1 MAIGTNPYCRL
12 PRYYLL
18 QILEHMSLA
27 DDYKP
32 QFGWRDWPRI
42 FDALPRLQGLT
53 VLDLGCGVGDVA
65 AEFVAR
71 GARVIGIDMSEEL
84 LREAKS
90 RQLANAE
97 FRMDD
102 LRALPDL
109 GIAAD
114 GLWCSFTAAYFP
126 NLPAVLAAW
135 MSSLKPSGWI
145 VLTEIDH
152 LFGHEP
158 VSDRAKALFRAYAE
172 DALSAGRY
180 DFHMG
185 RELRDHLERS
195 GFTVSKMLTLA
206 DQELSFCGP
215 ARPEVLDAW
224 RNRFDR
230 MKLLRDFC
238 GADFEQVR
246 EEFLGCLMRAD
257 HRSTAMVSCCIA
269 NKRDQE

>member
-1 MAIGTNPYCRL
+1 M
-12 PRYYLL
+12 
-18 QILEHMSLA
+18 
-27 DDYKP
+27 
-32 QFGWRDWPRI
+32 
-42 FDALPRLQGLT
+42 
-53 VLDLGCGVGDVA
+53 A

-84 LREAKS
+84 LREAQS

-97 FRMDD
+97 FRMGD

-126 NLPAVLAAW
+126 DLPAALAAW
-135 MSSLKPSGWI
+135 TSNLKSNGWI
-145 VLTEIDH
+145 VLTEIDD

-158 VSDRAKALFRAYAE
+158 LSVRAKALFRAYAE
-172 DALSAGRY
+172 DALAARRY

-185 RELRDHLERS
+185 RKLKGHLERS

-206 DQELSFCGP
+206 DQELSFSGP

-238 GADFEQVR
+238 GAR
-246 EEFLGCLMRAD
+246 L
-257 HRSTAMVSCCIA
+257 
-269 NKRDQE
+269 